1 MSLIKKI
8 LFLKIARLFTASLIA
23 SFLFY
28 TTAAAESVT
37 IPANTRIY
45 VKTDEFITGKR
56 KTTRVG
62 QIIRASVWRDVVI
75 GGHIV
80 IDAGTPVV
88 VRVDSFR
95 KAKIAG
101 IKGKLTLGAYE
112 TMLFDGTP
120 VQLGGGYH
128 KEGRGRMTLSILL
141 AVFVFV
147 PLIFIPG
154 KKAKLERGTVFD
166 AYTDRRVTIPV
177 PPGRTRAAS
186 SRTPMALFHSADVP
200 GFTKPQRKIDL
211 TSFAHQGFYVEVLY
225 EEMEAVEKPKVFPF
239 AIQVP
244 VGSSGEFIID
254 KLNGEPI
261 EAIKLSA
268 VLTGTEEEL
277 EFWHAEV
284 GIKKLAKKFKKG
296 INTFEISTMIDG
308 VRVAQEIV
316 LDIQI

>member
-1 MSLIKKI
+1 MNLIQKI

-45 VKTDEFITGKR
+45 VVTNEFISGKR
-56 KTTRVG
+56 KTTSVG

-75 GGHIV
+75 DGHIV

-101 IKGKLTLGAYE
+101 VKGKLTLGAYE

-120 VQLGGGYH
+120 VQLGGGFH
-128 KEGRGRMTLSILL
+128 KEGSGRMTLSILL
-141 AVFVFV
+141 AVFIFL
-147 PLIFIPG
+147 PLIFIKG

-166 AYTDRRVTIPV
+166 AYIDRRVTI
-177 PPGRTRAAS
+177 
-186 SRTPMALFHSADVP
+186 DVP
-200 GFTKPQRKIDL
+200 GFTKPQNRIDL

-225 EEMEAVEKPKVFPF
+225 EEMEAVEKLKVFPF

-244 VGSSGEFIID
+244 VGNSGEFIID

-261 EAIKLSA
+261 KAIKLSA

-284 GIKKLAKKFKKG
+284 GIKKLAKNFKKG

-308 VRVAQEIV
+308 VRIAQEII